1 MQIIQRFQ
9 RGSGPQTQDGKR
21 ERKVTKKNEYAE
33 IITQRIQEK
42 TLIGSVVNRGEMEKS
57 ETKAGKEM
65 TVKRTLMRGLH
76 RK

>member
-42 TLIGSVVNRGEMEKS
+42 TLIGSVVNRGEM
-57 ETKAGKEM
+57 
-65 TVKRTLMRGLH
+65 
-76 RK
+76 

>member
-33 IITQRIQEK
+33 KNHTENTRED
-42 TLIGSVVNRGEMEKS
+42 THWVCG
-57 ETKAGKEM
+57 
-65 TVKRTLMRGLH
+65 
-76 RK
+76 